1 VICHS
6 QYIGAVSTI
15 SGVSDMTSVISDHC
29 GLSMRNSSY
38 TNSYCRS
45 GEVIHHLVLCILVSS
60 LPPFYS
66 SLLFFLWQYL
76 VASFVPSNTLF
87 VRYRPLYSKITND
100 FFVSLSSRAYLHHQ
114 LQKYLPS
121 TALHELP
128 RGTLK

>member
-29 GLSMRNSSY
+29 GFSLTY

-45 GEVIHHLVLCILVSS
+45 EEVIHHSVLCILVSS